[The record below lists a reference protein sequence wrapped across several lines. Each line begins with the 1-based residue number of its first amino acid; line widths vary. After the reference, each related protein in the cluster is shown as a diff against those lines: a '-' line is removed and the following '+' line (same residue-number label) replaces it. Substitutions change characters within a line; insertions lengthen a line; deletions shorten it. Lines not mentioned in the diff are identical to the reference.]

1 MRKDIRK
8 MQMCRKQTHAQGFS
22 ALLCF
27 GRRAQDEGRWAMEE
41 GLALDTPSLAWPKV
55 DGGGNGILG
64 HVRRFRTPTSPGHW
78 ILPPAYV
85 HPVRP
90 ACPPAH
96 VCVHFRQSRKMAA

>member
-41 GLALDTPSLAWPKV
+41 GLALDTP
-55 DGGGNGILG
+55 
-64 HVRRFRTPTSPGHW
+64 
-78 ILPPAYV
+78 
-85 HPVRP
+85 
-90 ACPPAH
+90 
-96 VCVHFRQSRKMAA
+96 